1 MKELSLEFN
10 KVEENQNRIISNKDK
25 KLNKNDSFLKMLDEK
40 YAFLKINIYKISSS
54 INGFCSFESPPLL
67 FTSSVFLFINLNISK
82 TF

>member
-1 MKELSLEFN
+1 
-10 KVEENQNRIISNKDK
+10 
-25 KLNKNDSFLKMLDEK
+25 MLDEK